1 MNILQD
7 AKQAFPETELLNLSE
22 NYKEMGLHKRIFQN
36 APPWNRTR
44 ASGLYAKGFRSRKLL
59 NTAKVICD
67 EFSAMTF
74 SEQVEITLDDKQYQ
88 EFVNKTLDKTG
99 FWRRFPELLSYAY
112 AMGGCALKIY
122 ADKSKPAI
130 DYVQAEHFLPIGWI
144 GERINECIFR
154 TISYKNGSYYTLME
168 RHGIGIG
175 SGIIIENAAFK
186 SAIKDSLGTSCAVTE
201 MFPKLA
207 DSITYNNIETPMFCY
222 FKPCTSNN
230 IEMDSPLGLSI
241 FANAIDTLETLDIAF
256 DSFSR
261 EFVLGKKR
269 IIVPA
274 QCIRTVV
281 DPETGAMRRYFDA
294 DDEAFIALKTEDS
307 DALKITDNTTELRID
322 EHVSAINALLN
333 ILCFQI
339 GLSAGTLSFDAV
351 QGVKTATEVI
361 SQDSKTARTIK
372 SNKNLITE
380 MLEQLVHSLVAI
392 GTALKM
398 IPRKEYTVTIGWQD
412 NIVIDDNTL
421 IDNNVKLVQAGLKS
435 KLKAIMDVQKCD
447 EATAQ
452 KELERIAKEQSVTG
466 IDVDDFMIGGENNDE
481 SGDNAA
487 QSRTERSVHG
497 T

>member
-7 AKQAFPETELLNLSE
+7 AKQAFPELELLNLSD
-22 NYKEMGLHKRIFQN
+22 NYKNMELHKAIFKN
-36 APPWNRTR
+36 APPWARTR
-44 ASGLYAKGFRSRKLL
+44 ASGLYAKGFRNRKLL
-59 NTAKVICD
+59 NAAKVICD

-74 SEQVEITLDDKQYQ
+74 SEQVEITLDNEQYQ
-88 EFVNKTLDKTG
+88 EYINNTLNATG
-99 FWRRFPELLSYAY
+99 FWYKFPEILSYAC
-112 AMGGCALKIY
+112 AMGGCALKVY

-130 DYVQAEHFLPIGWI
+130 DYVQAEHFLPAGWT
-144 GERINECIFR
+144 GENIDECIFR
-154 TISYKNGSYYTLME
+154 TTSYKNGNYYTLME
-168 RHGIGIG
+168 RHGINANGIVFV
-175 SGIIIENAAFK
+175 ENVAFK
-186 SAIKDSLGTSCAVTE
+186 SSIKNSLGTKCAVTE

-207 DSITYNNIETPMFCY
+207 DSITYNNVEIPMFCY
-222 FKPCTSNN
+222 FKPCVSNN
-230 IEMDSPLGLSI
+230 IEIDSPLGLSI

-274 QCIRTVV
+274 KCIRTVV
-281 DPETGAMRRYFDA
+281 DPETGSMRRYFDA
-294 DDEAFIALKTEDS
+294 DDEAFIALKAEDNE
-307 DALKITDNTTELRID
+307 ALKVTDNTAELRIE

-380 MLEQLVHSLVAI
+380 MLEDLIGSLIAI
-392 GTALKM
+392 GTALKI
-398 IPRKEYTVTIGWQD
+398 IPKKEYNVTIGWQD

-447 EATAQ
+447 EDTAQ

-466 IDVDDFMIGGENNDE
+466 LSVDDLMIGGE
-481 SGDNAA
+481 SDN
-487 QSRTERSVHG
+487 
-497 T
+497 

>member
-7 AKQAFPETELLNLSE
+7 AKQAFPETELLNLSD
-22 NYKEMGLHKRIFQN
+22 NYKDMELHKKIFQSF
-36 APPWNRTR
+36 PPWRRTR
-44 ASGLYAKGFRSRKLL
+44 ASGLYAKGFRNRKLL
-59 NTAKVICD
+59 NSAKVICD

-74 SEQVEITLDDKQYQ
+74 SEQVEITLDNEQYQ
-88 EFVNKTLDKTG
+88 EYINDTLNKTG
-99 FWRRFPELLSYAY
+99 FWHKFPELLAYAY
-112 AMGGCALKIY
+112 AMGGCALKVY
-122 ADKSKPAI
+122 ADNSKPAV
-130 DYVQAEHFLPIGWI
+130 DYVQAEHFLPVGWT
-144 GERINECIFR
+144 GEHIDECVFR
-154 TISYKNGSYYTLME
+154 TTSYKNGNYYTLME
-168 RHGIGIG
+168 KHGINS
-175 SGIIIENAAFK
+175 SGYITVENTAFK
-186 SAIKDSLGTSCAVTE
+186 SGIKNSLGTRCAVTE

-207 DSITYNNIETPMFCY
+207 DSITYNSIEIPMFCY
-222 FKPCTSNN
+222 FKPCVSNN
-230 IEMDSPLGLSI
+230 IEIDSPLGLSI

-274 QCIRTVV
+274 KCIRTVV
-281 DPETGAMRRYFDA
+281 DPETGSMRRYFDA
-294 DDEAFIALKTEDS
+294 DDEAFIALKVEDNDS
-307 DALKITDNTTELRID
+307 LKVTDNTTELRIE

-380 MLEQLVHSLVAI
+380 MLEELINSLIAI
-392 GTALKM
+392 GTALKI
-398 IPRKEYTVTIGWQD
+398 IPKKDYSVTIGWQD

-447 EATAQ
+447 EDTAQ
-452 KELERIAKEQSVTG
+452 KELDRIAKEQSVTG
-466 IDVDDFMIGGENNDE
+466 LDVDDFTIGGENDDE

-487 QSRTERSVHG
+487 QSGAE
-497 T
+497 